1 MKTNKEDIRNKVVDN
16 LDMSREAE
24 NSEIY
29 EIIDEIIAEETEYR
43 YMSVSEKIGLHK
55 YIFNSIKG
63 LGILD
68 ELLEDEDITEI
79 MINSHN
85 SIFIEKKGHIY
96 ETEGQFDSPE
106 RLNDIIQQIVSRN
119 NKRINES
126 SPIADTR
133 LPDGSRVNIVL
144 PPVAIDGA
152 VVTVRKFPRE
162 RVDMKRLIE
171 LKSITKE
178 VADFLEKLVVSGY
191 NIFICG
197 GTGSGKTTF
206 LNVLSDYIPGE
217 ERVIT
222 IEDSA
227 ELQLKN
233 IKNIVRMEARQ
244 ANTEGENEITI
255 RDLIRTSLRMRPDR
269 IIVGEVRG
277 KEAID
282 MLQAMQ
288 TGHDGSMSTG
298 HSNNT
303 KDMLNRLETMVLMGM
318 DIPMNAIRSQ
328 IASAIDIIVHL
339 GRLRDRTRK
348 VLKIDEVLD
357 CVNGEIKLNPL
368 FEFVEYGETEE
379 LVEGKLEARN
389 RLVNTEKYYF
399 NIVLRNHLC
408 SSYSFAFRSAH
419 IQGAKKKNN

>member
-24 NSEIY
+24 NSEIH

-171 LKSITKE
+171 LKSITNE
-178 VADFLEKLVVSGY
+178 AADFLEKLVVSGY

-389 RLVNTEKYYF
+389 RLVNTEK
-399 NIVLRNHLC
+399 LE
-408 SSYSFAFRSAH
+408 RS
-419 IQGAKKKNN
+419 GLSL

>member
-24 NSEIY
+24 NSEIH

-178 VADFLEKLVVSGY
+178 AADFLEKLVVSGY
-191 NIFICG
+191 KIFICC
-197 GTGSGKTTF
+197 GTGSCKTTF

-389 RLVNTEKYYF
+389 RLVNTEK
-399 NIVLRNHLC
+399 LE
-408 SSYSFAFRSAH
+408 RS
-419 IQGAKKKNN
+419 GLSL

>member
-24 NSEIY
+24 NSEIH
-29 EIIDEIIAEETEYR
+29 EIIDEIIAEETEYI

-389 RLVNTEKYYF
+389 RLVNTEK
-399 NIVLRNHLC
+399 LE
-408 SSYSFAFRSAH
+408 RS
-419 IQGAKKKNN
+419 GLSL

>member
-1 MKTNKEDIRNKVVDN
+1 M
-16 LDMSREAE
+16 
-24 NSEIY
+24 
-29 EIIDEIIAEETEYR
+29 
-43 YMSVSEKIGLHK
+43 
-55 YIFNSIKG
+55 
-63 LGILD
+63 GILD

-133 LPDGSRVNIVL
+133 LSDGSRVNIVL

-178 VADFLEKLVVSGY
+178 AADFLEKLVVSGY

-389 RLVNTEKYYF
+389 RLVNTEK
-399 NIVLRNHLC
+399 LE
-408 SSYSFAFRSAH
+408 RS
-419 IQGAKKKNN
+419 GLSL

>member
-24 NSEIY
+24 NSEIH

-162 RVDMKRLIE
+162 RVDMKRLI
-171 LKSITKE
+171 TKE
-178 VADFLEKLVVSGY
+178 AADFLEKLVVSGY

-389 RLVNTEKYYF
+389 RLVNTEK
-399 NIVLRNHLC
+399 LE
-408 SSYSFAFRSAH
+408 RS
-419 IQGAKKKNN
+419 GLSL

>member
-1 MKTNKEDIRNKVVDN
+1 MQKKLNTDICP
-16 LDMSREAE
+16 
-24 NSEIY
+24 
-29 EIIDEIIAEETEYR
+29 
-43 YMSVSEKIGLHK
+43 VSEKIGLHK

-96 ETEGQFDSPE
+96 ETEGQLDSPE

-178 VADFLEKLVVSGY
+178 AADFLEKLVVSGY

-288 TGHDGSMSTG
+288 TGHEQL
-298 HSNNT
+298 H
-303 KDMLNRLETMVLMGM
+303 EY
-318 DIPMNAIRSQ
+318 RSFKQ
-328 IASAIDIIVHL
+328 H
-339 GRLRDRTRK
+339 
-348 VLKIDEVLD
+348 
-357 CVNGEIKLNPL
+357 
-368 FEFVEYGETEE
+368 
-379 LVEGKLEARN
+379 
-389 RLVNTEKYYF
+389 
-399 NIVLRNHLC
+399 
-408 SSYSFAFRSAH
+408 
-419 IQGAKKKNN
+419 

>member
-24 NSEIY
+24 NSEIH

-43 YMSVSEKIGLHK
+43 YMSISEKIGLHK

-133 LPDGSRVNIVL
+133 LSDGSRVNIVL

-178 VADFLEKLVVSGY
+178 AADFLEKLVVSGY

-389 RLVNTEKYYF
+389 RLVNTEK
-399 NIVLRNHLC
+399 LE
-408 SSYSFAFRSAH
+408 RS
-419 IQGAKKKNN
+419 GLSL

>member
-24 NSEIY
+24 NSEIH

-298 HSNNT
+298 YSNNT

-389 RLVNTEKYYF
+389 RLVNTEK
-399 NIVLRNHLC
+399 LE
-408 SSYSFAFRSAH
+408 RS
-419 IQGAKKKNN
+419 GLSL

>member
-24 NSEIY
+24 NSEIH

-85 SIFIEKKGHIY
+85 SIFI

-389 RLVNTEKYYF
+389 RLVNTEK
-399 NIVLRNHLC
+399 LE
-408 SSYSFAFRSAH
+408 RS
-419 IQGAKKKNN
+419 GLSL

>member
-24 NSEIY
+24 NSEIH

-178 VADFLEKLVVSGY
+178 AADFLEKLVVSGY

-233 IKNIVRMEARQ
+233 NVL
-244 ANTEGENEITI
+244 GY
-255 RDLIRTSLRMRPDR
+255 
-269 IIVGEVRG
+269 
-277 KEAID
+277 
-282 MLQAMQ
+282 
-288 TGHDGSMSTG
+288 
-298 HSNNT
+298 T
-303 KDMLNRLETMVLMGM
+303 K
-318 DIPMNAIRSQ
+318 
-328 IASAIDIIVHL
+328 
-339 GRLRDRTRK
+339 
-348 VLKIDEVLD
+348 
-357 CVNGEIKLNPL
+357 
-368 FEFVEYGETEE
+368 
-379 LVEGKLEARN
+379 
-389 RLVNTEKYYF
+389 
-399 NIVLRNHLC
+399 
-408 SSYSFAFRSAH
+408 
-419 IQGAKKKNN
+419 

>member
-1 MKTNKEDIRNKVVDN
+1 MWTIWICPGKLKI
-16 LDMSREAE
+16 AE
-24 NSEIY
+24 IH

-178 VADFLEKLVVSGY
+178 AADFLEKLVVSGY

-389 RLVNTEKYYF
+389 RLVNTEK
-399 NIVLRNHLC
+399 LE
-408 SSYSFAFRSAH
+408 RS
-419 IQGAKKKNN
+419 GLSL

>member
-24 NSEIY
+24 NSEIH

-133 LPDGSRVNIVL
+133 LSDGSRVNIVL

-162 RVDMKRLIE
+162 RVDMKGLIE

-178 VADFLEKLVVSGY
+178 AADFLEKLVVSGY

-389 RLVNTEKYYF
+389 RLVNTEK
-399 NIVLRNHLC
+399 LE
-408 SSYSFAFRSAH
+408 RS
-419 IQGAKKKNN
+419 GLSL

>member
-24 NSEIY
+24 NSEIH

-389 RLVNTEKYYF
+389 RLVNTEK
-399 NIVLRNHLC
+399 LE
-408 SSYSFAFRSAH
+408 RS
-419 IQGAKKKNN
+419 GLSL

>member
-24 NSEIY
+24 NSEIH

-85 SIFIEKKGHIY
+85 NIFIEKKGHIY

-106 RLNDIIQQIVSRN
+106 RLNDIIQKIVSRN

-178 VADFLEKLVVSGY
+178 AADFLEKLVVSGY

-389 RLVNTEKYYF
+389 RLVNTEK
-399 NIVLRNHLC
+399 LE
-408 SSYSFAFRSAH
+408 RS
-419 IQGAKKKNN
+419 GLSL

>member
-24 NSEIY
+24 NSEIH

-162 RVDMKRLIE
+162 RVDMKSLIE

-178 VADFLEKLVVSGY
+178 AADFLEKFVVSGY

-244 ANTEGENEITI
+244 ANIEGENEITI

-389 RLVNTEKYYF
+389 RLVNTEK
-399 NIVLRNHLC
+399 LE
-408 SSYSFAFRSAH
+408 RS
-419 IQGAKKKNN
+419 GLSL

>member
-24 NSEIY
+24 NSEIH

-85 SIFIEKKGHIY
+85 SIFIEKKGRIY

-162 RVDMKRLIE
+162 RVGMKRLIE

-178 VADFLEKLVVSGY
+178 AADFLEKLVVSGY

-389 RLVNTEKYYF
+389 RLVNTEK
-399 NIVLRNHLC
+399 LE
-408 SSYSFAFRSAH
+408 RS
-419 IQGAKKKNN
+419 GLSL